1 LKKLVVGVSVESGI
15 ESMEDDEYED
25 NPEVDAKLD
34 FVNEIAEEPLAPPPK
49 RFRRIRE
56 LSFGV
61 VALLLVLVALINLAM
76 ILWFLSR

>member
-1 LKKLVVGVSVESGI
+1 MVGDFE
-15 ESMEDDEYED
+15 EAEDDT
-25 NPEVDAKLD
+25 EVDAK
-34 FVNEIAEEPLAPPPK
+34 VVYKNEIPEEPLVAPVK

-61 VALLLVLVALINLAM
+61 VAILLVLVGLINLAM

>member
-1 LKKLVVGVSVESGI
+1 
-15 ESMEDDEYED
+15 MEDDD
-25 NPEVDAKLD
+25 DFGPDAEVEVKVD
-34 FVNEIAEEPLAPPPK
+34 FKNEIAEDPLSLPVK

-61 VALLLVLVALINLAM
+61 FALLLVLVALINLAM

>member
-1 LKKLVVGVSVESGI
+1 
-15 ESMEDDEYED
+15 MEDFEENED
-25 NPEVDAKLD
+25 DTEVDPKLD
-34 FVNEIAEEPLAPPPK
+34 FKNEIPEEPLVAPAK

-76 ILWFLSR
+76 ILWNLLR